1 MSDLHRRVYTL
12 VLKGHLSLENLCF
25 PRGAAGTQLDAIARS
40 AMWREGMNYM
50 HGTGHG
56 VGSYLSV
63 HEGPHQIRQEYRG
76 TPMVEGMT
84 VTDEPGLY
92 LADRFGVRIENVLL
106 VVPYITTEF
115 GRFVRFEPLTLCPI
129 DTTPIV
135 VDMLSAEE
143 RSVLNAYHQ
152 MVYERL
158 SPLLNEDEREWLRI
172 KTEAI

>member
-1 MSDLHRRVYTL
+1 M
-12 VLKGHLSLENLCF
+12 
-25 PRGAAGTQLDAIARS
+25 
-40 AMWREGMNYM
+40 
-50 HGTGHG
+50 
-56 VGSYLSV
+56 
-63 HEGPHQIRQEYRG
+63 
-76 TPMVEGMT
+76 
-84 VTDEPGLY
+84 
-92 LADRFGVRIENVLL
+92 
-106 VVPYITTEF
+106 PYITTEF

-158 SPLLNEDEREWLRI
+158 SQLLNEDEREWLRI

>member
-1 MSDLHRRVYTL
+1 
-12 VLKGHLSLENLCF
+12 
-25 PRGAAGTQLDAIARS
+25 
-40 AMWREGMNYM
+40 M

-76 TPMVEGMT
+76 TPMVEGLT

-92 LADRFGVRIENVLL
+92 LADRFGVRIENTLL
-106 VVPYITTEF
+106 VVTYITTEF

-158 SPLLNEDEREWLRI
+158 SQLLNEDEREWLRI